1 MPFRTKKTTIWQYDL
16 VVGGRRLRGSC
27 GTDDWEDAKNVEA
40 QVRADAKAQKA
51 KGSSFTLSEAI
62 GTYYRD
68 KAIGTPSESTTRSQA
83 KVILSKM
90 DGGMAL
96 DRLTDAHI
104 LAYVARDRAT
114 CSNATVNRRLQMLGR
129 ALRHMSKFY
138 KASIPPLE
146 LRSAETR
153 EPKERVREL
162 SADEQ
167 ARLFAA
173 LPLDHHPIISFAML
187 TGARIGT
194 ICGLLW
200 SDVDMSSRTIFFRL
214 KDDRVMTFPMSPEV
228 RALLSALPKS
238 NVVANRRYV
247 FTRLNAQT
255 LERVPV
261 VSNGGVFNTDFR
273 KALADAEIRDFRFHD
288 LRHTF
293 ATRMLR
299 QCKNIKLV
307 SKLLGHT
314 LLETTSRYAHVLVDD
329 MRAEL
334 DAFSPLTNSVP
345 QNGPQTKKLNH

>member
-1 MPFRTKKTTIWQYDL
+1 MPFRTKKTAIWQYDI
-16 VVGGRRLRGSC
+16 VVGGSRFRGSC
-27 GTDDWEDAKNVEA
+27 GTDQWEEAKNVEA
-40 QVRADAKAQKA
+40 RVRADAKAQKA
-51 KGSSFTLSEAI
+51 KGGSYTLSEAI

-68 KAIGTPSESTTRSQA
+68 KAIGTPSQNTTKSQA
-83 KVILSKM
+83 KVILEKM
-90 DGGMAL
+90 DGSTRI

-104 LAYVARDRAT
+104 MAYVAKDRAT

-129 ALRHMSKFY
+129 ALRHMAKFY
-138 KASIPPLE
+138 KAEVPALE
-146 LRSAETR
+146 LKAAETR

-162 SADEQ
+162 SMDEQ
-167 ARLFAA
+167 ARMFDA
-173 LPLDHHPIISFAML
+173 LPTEHHALVSFALL

-200 SDVDMSSRTIFFRL
+200 SDVDMASRTIFFRL
-214 KDDRVMTFPMSPEV
+214 KDDRVMTFPMSPEL
-228 RALLSALPKS
+228 RALLSALPRS
-238 NVVANRRYV
+238 NVIAHRRYV

-261 VSNGGVFNTDFR
+261 VSNGGVFNADFR
-273 KALADAEIRDFRFHD
+273 KALAGADIVDFRFHD
-288 LRHTF
+288 CRHTF

-299 QCKNIKLV
+299 QCKNLKLV

-334 DAFSPLTNSVP
+334 DAFSPLTNTVP
-345 QNGPQTKKLNH
+345 QTGPQTKTKGH